1 MGESYDSQVLSALS
15 LSLRT
20 ELQKIVSNRNY
31 GSQLRAFF
39 ETFSSEMSVQE
50 TMGFVAQKMQ
60 QAKAD
65 GKSHSL
71 MIQDSLHPIMISISV
86 WPECDLD
93 SLPARFRSEIG
104 VNYFKAADSYRNKSF
119 SMGAKGFTHLF
130 FCFNRTNCGVA
141 VAFFPCD
148 QSYDDQGMI
157 IPESIYRDEMPRQ
170 R

>member
-1 MGESYDSQVLSALS
+1 MADALGSEHAELAVVVRFPLMGMRGLHPHEGEE
-15 LSLRT
+15 T
-20 ELQKIVSNRNY
+20 EDRDRDEQP
-31 GSQLRAFF
+31 
-39 ETFSSEMSVQE
+39 
-50 TMGFVAQKMQ
+50 
-60 QAKAD
+60 
-65 GKSHSL
+65 SHSL